1 MTQVSSS
8 TLGDSMAVI
17 VPTRIRVLYGSGL
30 FGTQLFN
37 GVQAAATAWF
47 WLDVMQ
53 LNYGFYSLIMVVFY
67 NIYNALNDPIFGW
80 ISDRTRSRWGRR
92 IPYIRFLTPVWF
104 FSTVFLFYPFLNL
117 DQLTLGIWLLVFI
130 LIFDGCYT
138 FVAGCY
144 NAIMPELTTL
154 TSERTK
160 INLTAQLFAMMGM
173 AVSFIFPLLL
183 EDDVM
188 GFFLFVVIGGAI
200 AMAVLVVPT
209 FFYHERKQTWE
220 KKPLGLVSAVVNSVK
235 NRPFLAFIG
244 WNFMVQF
251 ASSLVLANIIFYA
264 ANVLQATDIQKYL
277 LFGALFLTLL
287 PGFLVYKS
295 IGRERGVRFAVILST
310 TIVSIGLLL
319 LFFAGTYWMAFGSL
333 AVVGFGLSGALIF
346 GNVMIAEATD
356 YDELRT
362 HQRREAMFF
371 GTNALFTKPAIG
383 FAQGV
388 LAGTLAA
395 MGYIQGAD
403 PWLQPESALLGIR
416 MAMGLF
422 PSIALLISL
431 IFIYFYPNK
440 QETER
445 MKEQLGKLHISR

>member
-200 AMAVLVVPT
+200 AMAVLGGASLMGAEGTPV
-209 FFYHERKQTWE
+209 
-220 KKPLGLVSAVVNSVK
+220 G
-235 NRPFLAFIG
+235 AF
-244 WNFMVQF
+244 
-251 ASSLVLANIIFYA
+251 
-264 ANVLQATDIQKYL
+264 T
-277 LFGALFLTLL
+277 GAL
-287 PGFLVYKS
+287 V
-295 IGRERGVRFAVILST
+295 VT
-310 TIVSIGLLL
+310 TIYNGAVLLNINP
-319 LFFAGTYWMAFGSL
+319 FWQRI
-333 AVVGFGLSGALIF
+333 VVGIILVVTVTIDQ
-346 GNVMIAEATD
+346 I
-356 YDELRT
+356 
-362 HQRREAMFF
+362 RRRRKGE
-371 GTNALFTKPAIG
+371 
-383 FAQGV
+383 
-388 LAGTLAA
+388 
-395 MGYIQGAD
+395 
-403 PWLQPESALLGIR
+403 
-416 MAMGLF
+416 
-422 PSIALLISL
+422 
-431 IFIYFYPNK
+431 
-440 QETER
+440 
-445 MKEQLGKLHISR
+445 